1 MNASRIGLCNALL
14 PFLAVHACYLLAA
27 SGGHVD
33 WCFPYTDSCTS
44 ISKTGRQAPEYF
56 LFKAT
61 MIPAGLLMILFW
73 RLNLEWLRSLGDREG
88 ESRLTAAIP
97 WLGLVAGLCLVM
109 YTVALGHKGDS
120 FQLVRR
126 TGVTLHFAMTF
137 LAQLFMTL
145 RLRALAD
152 GPGFP
157 VSRRVLQLMW
167 GICILVVALGLL
179 HDFLKA
185 SFPGYDDR
193 FEDAMEWNVAL
204 LLNIHYFL
212 TWIGWRQSGFQLEY
226 RVRERA

>member
-1 MNASRIGLCNALL
+1 MNASRIALCNALL

-27 SGGHVD
+27 YGGHVD
-33 WCFPYTDSCTS
+33 WCFPYVDSCTS

-73 RLNLEWLRSLGDREG
+73 RLNLEWLRSLGDD
-88 ESRLTAAIP
+88 ESRLAASIP
-97 WLGLVAGLCLVM
+97 WLGLVAGVCLVM
-109 YTVALGHKGDS
+109 YTIALGHKGES

-137 LAQLFMTL
+137 LAQLFMTI
-145 RLRALAD
+145 RLRAMRAQPD
-152 GPGFP
+152 FP
-157 VSRRVLQLMW
+157 VSSRVVHAMW
-167 GICILVVALGLL
+167 GVCLLVVALGLL

-185 SFPGYDDR
+185 TFPGYDDR

-212 TWIGWRQSGFQLEY
+212 TWIGWRQSGFELVHGI
-226 RVRERA
+226 RGRA